1 MHRIMAIMLYTK
13 VDAQCDKLATA
24 VGRTNLTTLATVN
37 VLWQKFSK
45 STIWDKVVKGSTL
58 ISEGT

>member
-37 VLWQKFSK
+37 VSWQKFSK